1 MTFPGDSVPHDSLAA
16 SSTPSTTAAPVA
28 PPADTSTATPPGT
41 RPAGGFIVQFAA
53 LLTDDKAQQLASTI
67 KVGASTAHVT
77 STNIGGSPIFRVV
90 MGPFATKDEAEK
102 VGRASKRAYWVY
114 EGSP

>member
-1 MTFPGDSVPHDSLAA
+1 MSAPPV
-16 SSTPSTTAAPVA
+16 TPPTDTSKTAAPGA
-28 PPADTSTATPPGT
+28 
-41 RPAGGFIVQFAA
+41 RPSAGFTVQFAA
-53 LLTDDKAQQLASTI
+53 LLTDDKAQELANTI

-77 STNIGGSPIFRVV
+77 STTIGGSPIFRVV

>member
-1 MTFPGDSVPHDSLAA
+1 VTFPGDSVPHDSLAA
-16 SSTPSTTAAPVA
+16 SSTPSTSPPPVTPPPDTPATVA
-28 PPADTSTATPPGT
+28 PGA
-41 RPAGGFIVQFAA
+41 RPSAGFTVQFAA
-53 LLTDDKAQQLASTI
+53 LLTDDKAQELASTI
-67 KVGASTAHVT
+67 KVGASSAHVNSGT
-77 STNIGGSPIFRVV
+77 IGGSPIFRVV

>member
-1 MTFPGDSVPHDSLAA
+1 VTFPGDSVPHDSLAA
-16 SSTPSTTAAPVA
+16 SSTPSTSPPPAATPADTAAAAPVA
-28 PPADTSTATPPGT
+28 
-41 RPAGGFIVQFAA
+41 RPSAGFTVQFAA

-67 KVGASTAHVT
+67 KVGASSAHVT
-77 STNIGGSPIFRVV
+77 STTIGGSPIFRVV